1 MVAMVPFDVG
11 DDSVAL
17 ENVESYTIGL
27 SNPSQPG
34 VNIASSTEIR
44 VADNDGKEE

>member
-1 MVAMVPFDVG
+1 MVSYDVG
-11 DDSVAL
+11 DDTVAL
-17 ENVESYTIGL
+17 ENVESYTVGL

-44 VADNDGKEE
+44 IADNDGKRE